1 MKRIMTGLLLLHF
14 VATQAQ
20 NGTLVPDE
28 VKKMMAEYFPM
39 GEQGFLYKAYDM
51 DLDTFLLTMKAYKT
65 RAYSVLDQSTV
76 ESKSLAKK
84 EIDFYCLS
92 RLKDYYLYYGTDSL
106 KQAAYYKLFESK
118 GASRGALDSA
128 YRSIS
133 IKRFTP
139 PQRILLDSL
148 CHKNI
153 DMNDSALFVN
163 SAVYRAYLSHVVS
176 SIIYTAFRNDFMAR
190 VDNSL
195 IQLKV
200 VNRFIHNPHIHN
212 YFVYTITGQIIQM
225 SKDSVMKDS
234 VYHAFIEHATDADY
248 RRRID
253 SIYTNYLAFG
263 NNKPAPDFTY
273 ASVKG
278 KKVSLAS
285 LRGKYVYIDI
295 WATWCGPCK
304 KEFPYLMEVEK
315 SYKGR
320 KIHFVSLSVDAPK
333 DKDKWQ
339 KYVLDNHL
347 EGLQLITDNAF
358 DSDFIKKFN
367 IAAIPRF
374 ILIGPDGKIIS
385 ADAKRP
391 SDPALRTQL
400 DSLL

>member
-1 MKRIMTGLLLLHF
+1 MKKIMTGPLLLIF
-14 VATQAQ
+14 ITTQAQ

-28 VKKMMAEYFPM
+28 VKKMMAEYLPM
-39 GEQGFLYKAYDM
+39 GERGFLYKAYDIGP
-51 DLDTFLLTMKAYKT
+51 DTFLLTMQAYKT
-65 RAYSVLDQSTV
+65 RAYAVLDQLAV

-92 RLKDYYLYYGTDSL
+92 RLRDYYLNYGTDSV
-106 KQAAYYKLFESK
+106 KEAAYYKLFESK
-118 GASRGALDSA
+118 DASRGALDSA

-133 IKRFTP
+133 IKRLTP
-139 PQRILLDSL
+139 PQRMLFDSL
-148 CHKNI
+148 FHKNI

-163 SAVYRAYLSHVVS
+163 SAVYRAYLSNVISTLVYS
-176 SIIYTAFRNDFMAR
+176 AFRDDFMAQ
-190 VDNSL
+190 VDNTL
-195 IQLKV
+195 IQLKA
-200 VNRFIHNPHIHN
+200 VNRFIYNPHIHN
-212 YFVYTITGQIIQM
+212 HFVYTFTGQIIKM
-225 SKDSVMKDS
+225 SKDSVLKDS
-234 VYHAFIEHATDADY
+234 VYHAFIEHATNPDY

-253 SIYTNYLAFG
+253 SIYSNYLAFG
-263 NNKPAPDFTY
+263 NNKPAPGFTY

-304 KEFPYLMEVEK
+304 KEIPYLMEIEK

-320 KIHFVSLSVDAPK
+320 KIHFVSLSVDSPK
-333 DKDKWQ
+333 DKEKWK
-339 KYVLDNHL
+339 KYVSDNHL
-347 EGLQLITDNAF
+347 EGLQLIADNAIE
-358 DSDFIKKFN
+358 SDFIKKFN

-374 ILIGPDGKIIS
+374 ILISPDGKIIS

-391 SDPALRTQL
+391 SDPALKAQL